1 MCYLIGDNMIK
12 GTYIFYEDGKEIC
25 RSQNVITLFGKR
37 FLTNFIAGNNITP
50 DRDLAFGIDRKE
62 VLVTAA
68 SASAGTVT
76 YTGRNYFTAGD
87 VVSIYGLST
96 SAFNLSNA
104 NIASAST
111 TQFTVTNSATG
122 TAVSASASGRAF
134 KKASELD
141 TRLGFE
147 FYRLPV
153 SLSSTDIQ
161 TAGSSSSYSV
171 VYKTTIPQE
180 ISGVIS
186 EIGLYPSTRSSAN
199 NYDSKFITD
208 FSDALDWT
216 DNGGFTTVS
225 STANAR
231 IGDSLLDMESDDTSV
246 NEYTSNIY
254 FDIAGY
260 SQNDTLSLAYYKYD
274 ENIDNIRVKFY
285 STDTAW
291 FYVDITPQ
299 AGLGYKISPDISV
312 GTLFNQ
318 SGGSTTVDPSQISK
332 VGIEITPTSGD
343 TTKVGM
349 DALRIND
356 EDTFDPIFGIISR
369 TTLATPLEKIAGRS
383 VDVEY
388 RLDLGF

>member
-1 MCYLIGDNMIK
+1 MIK
-12 GTYIFYEDGKEIC
+12 GTYILYENGVEFC
-25 RSQNVITLFGKR
+25 RSENVITLFGKR
-37 FLTNFIAGNNITP
+37 FLTNFISGNQIGP

-68 SASAGTVT
+68 SASAGTIT
-76 YTGRNYFTAGD
+76 YTAINYFSVGD

-96 SAFNLSNA
+96 SEFNLSNVTV
-104 NIASAST
+104 ASASS
-111 TQFTVTNSATG
+111 TQFTVINTATG
-122 TAVSASASGRAF
+122 TAVTNSSTGRAF
-134 KKASELD
+134 KKASDLD

-153 SLSSTDIQ
+153 SLTSTDIQ
-161 TAGSSSSYSV
+161 TAGASSSYSI

-186 EIGLYPSTRSSAN
+186 EIGLYPSTRSTAN

-216 DNGGFTTVS
+216 DNGGFTTIS
-225 STANAR
+225 STSNAR
-231 IGDSLLDMESDDTSV
+231 IGDSLLDMESDSTSV
-246 NEYTSNIY
+246 NEYVSNIY
-254 FDIAGY
+254 LDMSGY
-260 SQNDTLSLAYYKYD
+260 SQNDTISLAYYKYD
-274 ENIDNIRVKFY
+274 VNIEKIRIKFY
-285 STDTAW
+285 STDIAW
-291 FYVDITPQ
+291 YYADIIPQ
-299 AGLGYKISPDISV
+299 SGLGYKISPDISL

-318 SGGSTTVDPSQISK
+318 SGGSATVDPSQISK
-332 VGIEITPTSGD
+332 IGIEIYPTSGN

-356 EDTFDPIFGIISR
+356 EDTFDPTFGIISR
-369 TTLATPLEKIAGRS
+369 TTLATPLEKLAGRS

>member
-1 MCYLIGDNMIK
+1 MIK
-12 GTYIFYEDGKEIC
+12 GTYIFYEGGKEIC
-25 RSQNVITLFGKR
+25 RSENVITLFGKR
-37 FLTNFIAGNNITP
+37 FLTNFISGNQIGP

-68 SASAGTVT
+68 SAAGGTVT
-76 YTGRNYFTAGD
+76 YVGANYFSAGD
-87 VVSIYGLST
+87 TVSVYGLST
-96 SAFNLSNA
+96 AAFNLSNVTVA
-104 NIASAST
+104 TASS

-122 TAVSASASGRAF
+122 ASVTSSTTGRSF
-134 KKASELD
+134 KKATDTD

-147 FYRLPV
+147 FYRIPV

-161 TAGSSSSYSV
+161 TAGVSSSYSV

-186 EIGLYPSTRSSAN
+186 EIGLYPSTRSAAN
-199 NYDSKFITD
+199 NFDSKFITE
-208 FSDALDWT
+208 FADALDWT
-216 DNGGFTTVS
+216 DNGGFTTMS
-225 STANAR
+225 STSNAR

-246 NEYTSNIY
+246 NEYVSNIY
-254 FDIAGY
+254 LDMSGY
-260 SQNDTLSLAYYKYD
+260 SQNDTISLAYYKYD
-274 ENIDNIRVKFY
+274 ANIEKIRVKFY

-291 FYVDITPQ
+291 YYVDITPQ
-299 AGLGYKISPDISV
+299 AGLGYKISPDISL

-318 SGGSTTVDPSQISK
+318 SAGSTTVDPAQISK
-332 VGIEITPTSGD
+332 IGIELTPTSGN

-349 DALRIND
+349 DGLRIND
-356 EDTFDPIFGIISR
+356 EDTFDPTFGIISR
-369 TTLATPLEKIAGRS
+369 STLATPLEKLAGRS